1 VVAMIT
7 KLVSND
13 NNSNSSKLPLYYTLE
28 DTKYMTI
35 ITRQERKRKTCP
47 RPLQSGQ
54 NLSRNI

>member
-1 VVAMIT
+1 MIP

-13 NNSNSSKLPLYYTLE
+13 NNNNSFKLPLHYISE
-28 DTKYMTI
+28 DTLSMTI
-35 ITRQERKRKTCP
+35 LTRQERKRKTCP

>member
-1 VVAMIT
+1 MIT
-7 KLVSND
+7 KLVTSD
-13 NNSNSSKLPLYYTLE
+13 NNNNRFKLPSYYTFLE

-35 ITRQERKRKTCP
+35 LTRQERKRKTCP